1 MHIHRVDL
9 GSRRDVN
16 QFVAFPFRLYRGHPQ
31 WVPPFVHEARAELDP
46 RRHPFY
52 GHSEAAFFLA
62 LSEGS
67 VLGRLAVL
75 DNRRFNEHHGD
86 ATAWFYR
93 FDAVDDQE
101 VSRAL
106 FEAGIDWARGRS
118 LKRIWGPKG
127 LAHTDGQG
135 ALIEGFEHRPA
146 IGIPYNYPYYATL
159 IEDAGFEKK
168 VDFLS
173 WYMDHQIDF
182 PERFLKVAEKVKQ
195 RRGYRSRVYDS
206 KDELRA
212 FIPQVMS
219 VYNEAFKE
227 VLAFVPVGEAEAMA
241 IGRRI
246 LSVADPQ
253 LISLLL
259 QGEELIGFVLAYPDI
274 SAALQRCRGRLWPTG
289 WLHVLREF
297 RRTRWINI
305 NGMGIRE
312 HHRGLGG
319 NALLYSELYR
329 ILIDHP
335 QYKFADLVQIQETN
349 VRIFQ
354 EMEALGVRAWKKHRM
369 FQRSL
374 R

>member
-1 MHIHRVDL
+1 MQIHRVDP
-9 GSRRDVN
+9 GSRRDVSR
-16 QFVAFPFRLYRGHPQ
+16 FVKFPFDLYRGHPL

-52 GHSEAAFFLA
+52 RHSQAAFFLA

-75 DNRRFNEHHGD
+75 DNRRYNEHHGD
-86 ATAWFYR
+86 ATAWFHR
-93 FDAVDDQE
+93 FDAVDDGA
-101 VSRAL
+101 VALAL
-106 FEAGIDWARGRS
+106 FDAGFDWARRRG

-135 ALIEGFEHRPA
+135 ILIEGFEHRPA
-146 IGIPYNYPYYATL
+146 LGIPYNYPYYAAL
-159 IEDAGFEKK
+159 IEGAGFEKM

-173 WYMDHQIDF
+173 WYMDRQIGL
-182 PERFLKVAEKVKQ
+182 PERFLEVAEKVKQ
-195 RRGYRSRVYDS
+195 RRGYRSLVHES

-212 FIPQVMS
+212 YIPQVMS

-227 VLAFVPVGEAEAMA
+227 VQAFVPVSEAEAMA
-241 IGRRI
+241 IGQRI
-246 LSVADPQ
+246 LSIADPR

-289 WLHVLREF
+289 WFHLLREF
-297 RRTRWINI
+297 RRTHWINI
-305 NGMGIRE
+305 NGMGISER
-312 HHRGLGG
+312 HRGLGG
-319 NALLYSELYR
+319 NALLYSELFR
-329 ILIDHP
+329 IAIDHP

-349 VRIFQ
+349 VRMFQ
-354 EMEALGVRAWKKHRM
+354 EMEALGVKAWKKHRM

-374 R
+374 S